1 MEKAQFDEGY
11 GLTGN
16 LATFVILSEAT
27 KEQEKE
33 YRAKLKK
40 DNPEAYNEY
49 EKWEKEYRK
58 LEKDIKWVDSNTS
71 SEQ

>member
-1 MEKAQFDEGY
+1 MEKIQFDEGY

-16 LATFVILSEAT
+16 LATFVILSEAD
-27 KEQEKE
+27 KKQEKE
-33 YRAKLKK
+33 YRDKLKK
-40 DNPEAYNEY
+40 ENPEAYAEY

-58 LEKDIKWVDSNTS
+58 LEKHIKWVNSNTS